1 MGTGEGIM
9 TRADNFTPPGT
20 DPGRWAKLKRLEK
33 KSKKSKN
40 KKHNTSSTSTKQSSD
55 EQKFEPL
62 FTVAI
67 NEIDR
72 LNSEA
77 TQKKDSIETELENNK
92 KNIVLKLADD
102 LKAQGLRVDRIANEI
117 IHQLKG
123 RASDTWIREIL
134 PDEYKDKKKQ
144 ENAKKR
150 WNRNFA
156 PAPVQNQQTTDVA
169 EQPVEQQTTDEIAQ
183 TQTKRII
190 VGIDGSEIIDK
201 DPSSEASKESNSK
214 DLPPK
219 AQDIPTIKIPEYSVK
234 ESPQP
239 QPQPQQ
245 QQQQQPQQHH
255 LRILVDWDELSDKMA
270 ELHRKDIKN
279 FWLCGRIEDDKL
291 LDMALE
297 REVQ

>member
-1 MGTGEGIM
+1 M
-9 TRADNFTPPGT
+9 
-20 DPGRWAKLKRLEK
+20 
-33 KSKKSKN
+33 
-40 KKHNTSSTSTKQSSD
+40 
-55 EQKFEPL
+55 
-62 FTVAI
+62 VAI

-77 TQKKDSIETELENNK
+77 TQKKASIETELENNK

-117 IHQLKG
+117 IHQLEG

-150 WNRNFA
+150 WNRDFA
-156 PAPVQNQQTTDVA
+156 PVPVQNQQTTDVV

-183 TQTKRII
+183 VQTKRIM
-190 VGIDGSEIIDK
+190 VGIDGHEIIDK

-219 AQDIPTIKIPEYSVK
+219 AIKIPENSVK

-239 QPQPQQ
+239 QQQ
-245 QQQQQPQQHH
+245 SQQDHVRVPID
-255 LRILVDWDELSDKMA
+255 RDELSDKMA
-270 ELHRKDIKN
+270 ELPEHIKN
-279 FWLCGRIEDDKL
+279 FWLCGRIENGKL
-291 LDMALE
+291 LDMVLDMKQPQSEPLSPDGDHRVVA
-297 REVQ
+297 